1 MKNFK
6 EGVIGEGDLI
16 FYFDYFKSIEE
27 NKNYVINVETKRGD
41 QFTAR
46 MIDEDGEDWYII
58 KQLFNNRY
66 KRLKKESVTKIEVL
80 ELK

>member
-1 MKNFK
+1 MENFK
-6 EGVIGEGDLI
+6 EGVVSEGELI
-16 FYFDYFKSIEE
+16 FYFDYFKSIDD
-27 NKNYVINVETKRGD
+27 NKNYVINIETKRGD

-58 KQLFNNRY
+58 KQLFNKRY

>member
-6 EGVIGEGDLI
+6 EGVVNESDLI
-16 FYFDYFKSIEE
+16 FYVDYFKSLDEK
-27 NKNYVINVETKRGD
+27 KNFIINIETKRGD

-46 MIDEDGEDWYII
+46 MIDEDGEEWYII
-58 KQLFNNRY
+58 KQLFNSRY
-66 KRLKKESVTKIEVL
+66 KRLKKESVTKIEVQ